1 MKMWKVYD
9 NANENDNDGQ
19 RIYFDPEKLTWAKG
33 SSELKSFRLN
43 KKHQG
48 TWDIIVVISNCC
60 GLRFLWFWSINVKTD
75 GCRIMV
81 IREVHARW
89 AKIHVLFLAFHVSI
103 PENPIKELFWFRLQ
117 KCYVCQYLLRSME
130 TKRVILLG
138 IFIAVKRR
146 LQDSSGKH
154 CQIESRNVNVKL
166 KNTYVLI

>member
-1 MKMWKVYD
+1 MKIWKVYD

-19 RIYFDPEKLTWAKG
+19 RIYFDPEKLTWAFG

-60 GLRFLWFWSINVKTD
+60 GLRFLSFWSINVKTD

-117 KCYVCQYLLRSME
+117 KWRVPIFMAFHRNKASYLTWDIYRCKTEAARFQRE
-130 TKRVILLG
+130 TLSNKKPYHQR
-138 IFIAVKRR
+138 
-146 LQDSSGKH
+146 
-154 CQIESRNVNVKL
+154 QIK
-166 KNTYVLI
+166 I